1 MPDPHDSFRDYNDE
15 LSQIDDSVSGGQL
28 PEQESPFNS
37 QSYGFSNNSNNNNL
51 AKNGNLQKAWN
62 GGNKNNSGINAG
74 KNDSRKTSTNADG
87 ISRKTGGGS
96 TGNPRNPM
104 NYLGGSGK
112 GGTSRNSKSRLNVK
126 AKIRRRIIG
135 GILAS
140 ALGLG
145 GIGIGFAGPSLL
157 AGKILDVIEKRFIAP
172 TSKAISDHTKNLW
185 KCKLSA
191 SCSKAVDEKTGD
203 TGEDGKGMGQVS
215 EEAEQSLKNNGGE
228 LTKPSGDTDGH
239 IKLANGDEV
248 GTGGNGTQD
257 IEKMLPVA
265 ENEFRS
271 ASPAT
276 NGDAGAMSGEP
287 TADVMKITGAN
298 KNIPLEDGVGNDKDG
313 KPRTIQEQLDAQ
325 AEATKDPNNP
335 RAPPNDLTVQSA
347 EAVDGGTVPDF
358 AKSSTSGDEEET
370 PSNSNS
376 GFKEPTGGSENVEN
390 AKSVETRS
398 NSAIEDGA
406 AKASKSAN
414 ALGLFMGLAC
424 GANSTAKA
432 MVLGI
437 KLQKILATA
446 KFAYMFLTVMN
457 SVQAADGSGRPGT
470 NGPTPEQFSQLMN
483 SLTTVMKDKN
493 GNITTKSGTDSFG
506 YQAAVGYLTP
516 GNSGKFDLTNTKNSA
531 NTGQPSS
538 FTSSVITN
546 GQTGDSQNWFTALFT
561 KAPQLQTVLGNTGC
575 LAAQTAVSAVQAVAE
590 GSDLLTIADPVSDIA
605 NLVGFGAGLL
615 QNITGFFGNNEITEN
630 IDKGLGVIS
639 SLGACTAAV
648 ASAGVGTAGCIL
660 TVIGTAAAFVLP
672 GLINDYVKG
681 FAGKFLQNPMPVGE
695 NAMNAIV
702 SGAGAS
708 MGMNAAGNGV
718 PVVGAGQPTGSQGS
732 GYIQLNKEL
741 TAYNQQQDA
750 IKRVGASP
758 FDIYNQATFAG
769 SIMGNFAAALYANG
783 NTPSEMLGSLF
794 GMFGTGFAN
803 FANGTSAMADAASD
817 AYASSCGDSD
827 ITTAKIAAD
836 PFCNPIYGLSN
847 SDTMGVEETMSAIT
861 DTSVFQPASGETSAI
876 DPNGSKFDKT
886 YGLNTDVA
894 IAGAGGDFG
903 GSITIGTFIDEC
915 VSRNS
920 DKKRF
925 TPMGSAA
932 DGQDSG
938 SNCAFGNSQKYGGD
952 QNLKV
957 LYNYIQYYLA
967 NNNINQGSNL
977 GCQADGS
984 CANSSSS
991 STATSGSAQDL
1002 AKKILAN
1009 PNITFTGGALDGK
1022 VDMEQAA
1029 QNGTFPTA
1037 GNGSSAIK
1045 NPPANAQLLGLIQ
1058 GLSSNWKIQIGVITT
1073 NHPSDGFA
1081 HDKGNAIDLN
1091 GATQI
1096 TGGSCS
1102 TTFQY
1107 SSQADGDCIMKFA
1120 NAVATAAQN
1129 SNISNVFLNQIGGIC
1144 PYTTVVPG
1152 IGTYEDACN
1161 HLHIGIGQ

>member
-1 MPDPHDSFRDYNDE
+1 MPYNPNDPYDDYNDALGE
-15 LSQIDDSVSGGQL
+15 TDYSAGDL
-28 PEQESPFNS
+28 PEHDSPFGS
-37 QSYGFSNNSNNNNL
+37 GQRYGFSNTRTGDDRKDTENF
-51 AKNGNLQKAWN
+51 QKSWN
-62 GGNKNNSGINAG
+62 GAGNRTAHASSIGKLGGKADGNSRNSGFYKG
-74 KNDSRKTSTNADG
+74 G
-87 ISRKTGGGS
+87 QGGG
-96 TGNPRNPM
+96 RF
-104 NYLGGSGK
+104 
-112 GGTSRNSKSRLNVK
+112 SRNSKSKLPLSAAAIK
-126 AKIRRRIIG
+126 AKIRNRIIG
-135 GILAS
+135 GVLAS

-145 GIGIGFAGPSLL
+145 GLGIGFAGPSLL

-203 TGEDGKGMGQVS
+203 TGEDGKGMGQIS
-215 EEAEQSLKNNGGE
+215 DEAEQSLKNNGGE

-248 GTGGNGTQD
+248 GTGGKGTQD
-257 IEKMLPVA
+257 IEKMSPVA

-298 KNIPLEDGVGNDKDG
+298 KNIPLEDGVGNDEEG
-313 KPRTIQEQLDAQ
+313 KPRTIQDQLDAQ
-325 AEATKDPNNP
+325 AEATKDPKAA

-370 PSNSNS
+370 PDNSNS
-376 GFKEPTGGSENVEN
+376 GFKDPMGGSENVEDS
-390 AKSVETRS
+390 KTLSDRVKKQVE
-398 NSAIEDGA
+398 G
-406 AKASKSAN
+406 
-414 ALGLFMGLAC
+414 LGDNLKKQSGTQMIQMIAGLAC
-424 GANSTAKA
+424 GVGDGAKA
-432 MVLGI
+432 YTVAI
-437 KLQKILATA
+437 KITKILATV
-446 KFAYMFLTVMN
+446 KFAYMFLTTLN
-457 SVQAADGSGRPGT
+457 AVQAADGSGRPGT

-493 GNITTKSGTDSFG
+493 GNVTTKSGTDSFG
-506 YQAAVGYLTP
+506 YQAAAGYLTP
-516 GNSGKFDLTNTKNSA
+516 GSGGKFDLNDTSKSTEA
-531 NTGQPSS
+531 GQPSK
-538 FTSSVITN
+538 FTQTVATN
-546 GQTGDSQNWFTALFT
+546 GSSGGGIMDILRGAMKNTTVSLSCDAITKILLPALSVGGELAQGNVGGTVYNFVQSWLVGPISDAVSKIPLVGGNIAQGISWASSGLDAVVSCFPLTGGDPLTPACWFA
-561 KAPQLQTVLGNTGC
+561 VLGTVV
-575 LAAQTAVSAVQAVAE
+575 AVGMPFLVDYLKNDFAKNF
-590 GSDLLTIADPVSDIA
+590 LT
-605 NLVGFGAGLL
+605 
-615 QNITGFFGNNEITEN
+615 
-630 IDKGLGVIS
+630 
-639 SLGACTAAV
+639 
-648 ASAGVGTAGCIL
+648 
-660 TVIGTAAAFVLP
+660 
-672 GLINDYVKG
+672 
-681 FAGKFLQNPMPVGE
+681 NPMPVGE
-695 NAMNAIV
+695 NAMDAIV

-718 PVVGAGQPTGSQGS
+718 PVVGSGQPTGSQGS

-750 IKRVGASP
+750 VKRVGASP

-794 GMFGTGFAN
+794 GMIGLGFSN

-817 AYASSCGDSD
+817 AYASSCGDQDISD
-827 ITTAKIAAD
+827 AKIAAD

-847 SDTMGVEETMSAIT
+847 SDTMGVEDTMNAIT
-861 DTSVFQPASGETSAI
+861 DTSVFQPASGAKSAI

-886 YGLNTDVA
+886 YGLDTDA
-894 IAGAGGDFG
+894 TISGGTG
-903 GSITIGTFIDEC
+903 LAQITIGNFIDEC
-915 VSRNS
+915 VSRNGEK
-920 DKKRF
+920 DGEHQF
-925 TPMGSAA
+925 TPMGS
-932 DGQDSG
+932 SSESNSNG
-938 SNCAFGNSQKYGGD
+938 SNCAISNSSTYGA
-952 QNLKV
+952 QNLRA

-977 GCQADGS
+977 GCQSDGS
-984 CANSSSS
+984 CAKSSSSSDSTSS

-1029 QNGTFPTA
+1029 NNGTFPTG
-1037 GNGSSAIK
+1037 GNGTSAIK

-1058 GLSSNWKIQIGVITT
+1058 GLSSDWKIQIGVITT
-1073 NHPSDGFA
+1073 NHPSDGYA
-1081 HDKGNAIDLN
+1081 HDKGNAIGLN

-1096 TGGSCS
+1096 SGGSCS
-1102 TTFQY
+1102 TSFQY

-1120 NAVATAAQN
+1120 NAVATASKN
-1129 SNISNVFLNQIGGIC
+1129 SNISNVFLNQIGGVC
-1144 PYTTVVPG
+1144 PYTTAISG
-1152 IGTYEDACN
+1152 IGTYADACT
-1161 HLHIGIGQ
+1161 HLHMAIGQ

>member
-1 MPDPHDSFRDYNDE
+1 MVYNPNDPNDDYNDALGE
-15 LSQIDDSVSGGQL
+15 TDYSAGDL
-28 PEQESPFNS
+28 PEHDSPFGS
-37 QSYGFSNNSNNNNL
+37 QQRYGFSNTRTGDERKDT
-51 AKNGNLQKAWN
+51 KNFQRGWN
-62 GGNKNNSGINAG
+62 GAG
-74 KNDSRKTSTNADG
+74 SRTAHED
-87 ISRKTGGGS
+87 S
-96 TGNPRNPM
+96 TGNAAEKSGENSRNGF
-104 NYLGGSGK
+104 YK
-112 GGTSRNSKSRLNVK
+112 GGNSGGRFSRNSKSKLPLSAAAIK
-126 AKIRRRIIG
+126 TKIRNRIIG
-135 GILAS
+135 GVLAS

-695 NAMNAIV
+695 NAMDAIV

-750 IKRVGASP
+750 VKRVGASP

-803 FANGTSAMADAASD
+803 FANGTNAMADAASN

-827 ITTAKIAAD
+827 IQSASIAAD
-836 PFCNPIYGLSN
+836 PFCNPIYGLN
-847 SDTMGVEETMSAIT
+847 NADTMSVQDTMNAIT
-861 DTSVFQPASGETSAI
+861 SFTYSYTDSNGHTHVYPAI
-876 DPNGSKFDKT
+876 DQNDCSTAGGTWDGT
-886 YGLNTDVA
+886 YGLC
-894 IAGAGGDFG
+894 
-903 GSITIGTFIDEC
+903 GSANVGSNGNTIGSFISEC
-915 VSRNS
+915 ITRNNDS
-920 DKKRF
+920 KF
-925 TPMGSAA
+925 TPMGNA
-932 DGQDSG
+932 DGSIESG
-938 SNCAFGNSQKYGGD
+938 KNCAITDSSTYGK
-952 QNLKV
+952 QNLIT
-957 LYNYIQYYLA
+957 LYNYIDYYLA

-977 GCQADGS
+977 GCQSDGS
-984 CANSSSS
+984 CAQNSSSS
-991 STATSGSAQDL
+991 TGSATTGSAQEF
-1002 AKKILAN
+1002 ATQILTN
-1009 PNITFTGGALDGK
+1009 PNISFTGGSLDGK

-1144 PYTTVVPG
+1144 PYTTAIPG